1 MKKCLFVIFNY
12 GSGGA
17 EHILLNILK
26 YNSALKTSWNIDV
39 FGSESSG
46 VLKEEFSKYA
56 NIVEFPLSRLPFIGS
71 ILKRIVF
78 NSKFLINKLVF
89 DKKSYDFCIAYLEG
103 GPAKIV
109 SNINNASKKIAWI
122 HTDINCFSNG
132 AKKKY
137 EKVYNQYK
145 DIAFVSQDTKLK
157 FLEVYPKFSDKRL
170 LVLHNPIDFEEIK
183 RKSLLKCDIT
193 FEKKENVFRVVTVG
207 RFSKEKA
214 MERVVDI
221 AQLVHNKNM
230 EFFLIGTGV
239 EFEKISN
246 KIERLGLRNIKLFG
260 YISNPYPYIKKA
272 DIYLLPSKR
281 EGYPTCLCEA
291 LALSK
296 PIIASDCTGT
306 TEVLGEAGMIFPNDD
321 TFVSNVCNYLEKIS
335 TNSDLYQALTKK
347 SIERALDFNYK
358 NKMKEIRNFIEE

>member
-26 YNSALKTSWNIDV
+26 YNSILKSPWNIDI
-39 FGSESSG
+39 FASESSG

-78 NSKFLINKLVF
+78 NSRFFINKLIF
-89 DKKSYDFCIAYLEG
+89 NKKSYDFCVAYLEG

-109 SNINNASKKIAWI
+109 NNISNASKKIAWI
-122 HTDINCFSNG
+122 HTDINCFSN
-132 AKKKY
+132 ATKKKY
-137 EKVYNQYK
+137 EKVYKQYK

-183 RKSLLKCDIT
+183 RKSLLKGDFA
-193 FEKKENVFRVVTVG
+193 FEKKENVFTVISVG

-214 MERVVDI
+214 MDRVVNI
-221 AQLVHNKNM
+221 ARSMLNKNIS
-230 EFFLIGTGV
+230 FVLIGSGV
-239 EFEKISN
+239 EFEKIAN
-246 KIERLGLRNIKLFG
+246 EVEKHGLRNIKLVG
-260 YISNPYPYIKKA
+260 YVSNPYPYIKKA

-291 LALSK
+291 LALNK
-296 PIIASDCTGT
+296 PIISSNCTGV

-335 TNSDLYQALTKK
+335 TNNDLYQELTKK
-347 SIERALDFNYK
+347 SIKRSLEFNYK
-358 NKMKEIRNFIEE
+358 DKMEEIRNFIEE